1 MAKKRKTCPKC
12 RRKLFN
18 IESNYKA
25 CSNINC
31 DYTSLD
37 SEIGSIYFPYFMY
50 EDSRTPDL
58 YSIDT
63 IENDYN
69 EDYDSYLFFSNPPDY
84 ITRFEYRQNTNFIED
99 TLFENKRP
107 AKFDRH
113 LKDDE
118 INKKDLEFKYDIIN
132 KGRQLESINSK
143 EAFNYYKSKKYNF
156 LFKNDYYIHRKLVKL
171 SDDYTERLELI
182 IDFFKSGI
190 YCSRYNYLWFLKK
203 LYETSR
209 KIDVPQDI
217 IDDCLHYFKTHG
229 FKNKAD
235 EDNPFYLAEK
245 ITKSKGKLHVFT
257 EKQYSFKQFKFE
269 LSEEASQLI
278 LQRNYGHVISIYKR
292 LVFDYGFNSSKFYK
306 GIISSYHRLRK
317 YDEELKWLY
326 LYFNNVSQKY
336 FDNDYFEYKLNDLT
350 HHYNEFSHE
359 SLFFDKNKYYLT
371 EEDFNSNGD
380 RNLIVENYLDLV
392 RQKYL
397 LVKKASQLERYP
409 NKAVSFYTSLLE
421 NPLFEN
427 DYYIFK
433 QLILLYEELDD
444 FENVLSTIRSFF
456 ESGIYCDRLNYL
468 FFADYLKK
476 LFYIDLISYDEINYL
491 LEFFKKNGFK
501 NHNLEIASIPVAER
515 LTFKKNRINIIPEE
529 EFSNNQLI
537 KSLNLEIYVYSQN
550 SMLEHANAIY
560 KILIDDY
567 YDTPL
572 KFYERICD
580 NYRMMNDYENEL
592 KYINEFLDNVSN
604 THYDEKH
611 YFSKRLKELDDVMA
625 ENPNPVIIK
634 DPEIEIFFEKNDNF
648 LSYEDFKNN
657 LIKYSGLT
665 DSLRIK
671 YYIFNKG
678 RKLENDYQKA
688 IDFYKP
694 LLNDCLFENDYYIYR
709 RLVLVYSTFGEY
721 ELAYETIRD
730 FFNSGIYCNRYQYLW
745 FLHKLEV
752 ISKFKFISQDEITD
766 MLKSFKIKGFKNK
779 KSTVL
784 TDRLVYNK
792 SSIEVRSSDRFNNI
806 QKEYEIKEEISQL
819 RLNNQSEKAA
829 KLLKQLIDMKDFVPS
844 RNYMHLCHLYRE
856 IGDYNSE
863 KELIYVYLLKYSHSE
878 HWFKN
883 RLKELEKIMK

>member
-1 MAKKRKTCPKC
+1 M
-12 RRKLFN
+12 
-18 IESNYKA
+18 
-25 CSNINC
+25 
-31 DYTSLD
+31 
-37 SEIGSIYFPYFMY
+37 
-50 EDSRTPDL
+50 
-58 YSIDT
+58 
-63 IENDYN
+63 
-69 EDYDSYLFFSNPPDY
+69 
-84 ITRFEYRQNTNFIED
+84 
-99 TLFENKRP
+99 
-107 AKFDRH
+107 
-113 LKDDE
+113 
-118 INKKDLEFKYDIIN
+118 
-132 KGRQLESINSK
+132 
-143 EAFNYYKSKKYNF
+143 
-156 LFKNDYYIHRKLVKL
+156 
-171 SDDYTERLELI
+171 
-182 IDFFKSGI
+182 
-190 YCSRYNYLWFLKK
+190 
-203 LYETSR
+203 
-209 KIDVPQDI
+209 
-217 IDDCLHYFKTHG
+217 
-229 FKNKAD
+229 
-235 EDNPFYLAEK
+235 
-245 ITKSKGKLHVFT
+245 
-257 EKQYSFKQFKFE
+257 
-269 LSEEASQLI
+269 
-278 LQRNYGHVISIYKR
+278 
-292 LVFDYGFNSSKFYK
+292 
-306 GIISSYHRLRK
+306 
-317 YDEELKWLY
+317 
-326 LYFNNVSQKY
+326 
-336 FDNDYFEYKLNDLT
+336 
-350 HHYNEFSHE
+350 
-359 SLFFDKNKYYLT
+359 
-371 EEDFNSNGD
+371 
-380 RNLIVENYLDLV
+380 
-392 RQKYL
+392 

-409 NKAVSFYTSLLE
+409 NKALSFYTSLLE

-784 TDRLVYNK
+784 TDRLV
-792 SSIEVRSSDRFNNI
+792 
-806 QKEYEIKEEISQL
+806 
-819 RLNNQSEKAA
+819 
-829 KLLKQLIDMKDFVPS
+829 
-844 RNYMHLCHLYRE
+844 
-856 IGDYNSE
+856 
-863 KELIYVYLLKYSHSE
+863 
-878 HWFKN
+878 
-883 RLKELEKIMK
+883 